1 MGERTFLAAAS
12 GLSLTLHRYQIVVFT
27 NQAGLKEPKKESAKL
42 TVFKL
47 KVSAILTVLDI
58 PLHLYAATVKN
69 RFRKPQ
75 TGMWSEMIDDL
86 DLDHHGVDLKRSYLV
101 GDAAG
106 REGDFSDSDR
116 YVLHLIG
123 LEWKIDR
130 LDTGL

>member
-1 MGERTFLAAAS
+1 MIEANS
-12 GLSLTLHRYQIVVFT
+12 SYSYHIVVFT

-47 KVSAILTVLDI
+47 KVSAILTVLDV
-58 PLHLYAATVKN
+58 PLHLYAATIKN

-75 TGMWSEMIDDL
+75 TGMWTEMIDDL
-86 DLDHHGVDLKRSYLV
+86 DLHHYGVDLKGSYLV

-116 YVLHLIG
+116 YGYI
-123 LEWKIDR
+123 
-130 LDTGL
+130 